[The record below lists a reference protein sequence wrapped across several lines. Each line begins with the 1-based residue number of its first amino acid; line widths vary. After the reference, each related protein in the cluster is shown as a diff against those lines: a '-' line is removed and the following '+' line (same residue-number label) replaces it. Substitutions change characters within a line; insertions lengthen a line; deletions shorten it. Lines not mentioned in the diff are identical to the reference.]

1 LDSKKGCLR
10 NFPVACNFSAVLKP
24 NSGCLN
30 PLLSPSGT
38 PKRMSQATYAVMS
51 EMEQMKAAGLRWYAA
66 DGHVVSPAKAFWEL
80 VLW

>member
-1 LDSKKGCLR
+1 
-10 NFPVACNFSAVLKP
+10 
-24 NSGCLN
+24 
-30 PLLSPSGT
+30 
-38 PKRMSQATYAVMS
+38 MSQATYAVMS